1 MSDILLLGAGRGGYS
16 AGGGGGG
23 GGGEVTYQ
31 VNAGGNDGHF
41 ITPFNQG
48 SSFPSTFSSF
58 SNSATVVNALRNFDS
73 DDNPAYSYRKAF
85 HRFENIEIAQGT
97 TIQSAFLKV
106 FFTAGGG
113 TVNVKIVATDLDNVS
128 APSAASPDGDTSRHT
143 SAVVSWSN
151 PSISASTRQTS
162 PDIKTLIQE
171 VVDRSGWSSGNAI
184 MIQLYIDDTGTNNKQ
199 RSGPS
204 YEDDS
209 AKTAQLVITT

>member
-16 AGGGGGG
+16 EGGGGG

-31 VNAGGNDGHF
+31 VTAGGNDGHF

-58 SNSATVVNALRNFDS
+58 SNSATVINALRNYDS

-106 FFTAGGG
+106 IFTAGSSG
-113 TVNVKIVATDLDNVS
+113 VNVKIVATDLDNVS

-143 SAVVSWSN
+143 SAVVEWSG
-151 PSISASTRQTS
+151 SVISSSRQTS
-162 PDIKTLIQE
+162 PDIKTVIQE

-184 MIQLYIDDTGTNNKQ
+184 MIQLYIDDTGANNKQ
-199 RSGPS
+199 RTGPA
-204 YEDDS
+204 YEDDPS
-209 AKTAQLVITT
+209 KAAELVITT

>member
-1 MSDILLLGAGRGGYS
+1 MSDMTLTGAGRGSY
-16 AGGGGGG
+16 GGG

-31 VNAGGNDGHF
+31 VTAGGNDGHF

-58 SNSATVVNALRNFDS
+58 SNTASIVSVVRNYDS

-106 FFTAGGG
+106 IFTAGN
-113 TVNVKIVATDLDNVS
+113 TPPDIKIVATDLDNVS

-143 SAVVSWSN
+143 SAVVSWSD
-151 PSISASTRQTS
+151 SVLSLTRQTS
-162 PDIKTLIQE
+162 PDIKTVIQE

-184 MIQLYIDDTGTNNKQ
+184 MIQLYIDATGTSNKS
-199 RSGPS
+199 RTGPS
-204 YEDDS
+204 YEDDP
-209 AKTAQLVITT
+209 AKAAQLVITT